1 MPGAELLADG
11 PIWAAFSPARF
22 LLDERW
28 KRGIRRWPIQPALR
42 FERGS
47 YRGSSAIAFSRL
59 TSTQYANIIVSCVSR
74 LITANFSSSLTTRRV
89 TLRSHLLGVRFI
101 VGPRIPARA
110 AAEIAATVRYPLPVS
125 PLKGIFYVGISF
137 SGPMKSWI

>member
-89 TLRSHLLGVRFI
+89 TLGSHMLGVRFYC
-101 VGPRIPARA
+101 RAR
-110 AAEIAATVRYPLPVS
+110 VQQRKSQPLS
-125 PLKGIFYVGISF
+125 DILFRKSF
-137 SGPMKSWI
+137 RRDILRVYLLF